1 MFRVNPPNFF
11 TRVADQAV
19 DPGRGDHTRPVTTP
33 TRPRTSGMDGWPH
46 LVPPPSDWNAINAP
60 PEAIRALGV
69 GPSVVRARAY
79 FMLGESLL
87 RRTKAAEQDAA
98 IYSYV
103 MAHVLRPEAAA
114 YINLGVVLRQ
124 SGRIAAARSVFN
136 QAVAH
141 TPGVSAAFTNLA
153 TLPGTAPEEAA
164 ALLLRAVSLAPSDGI
179 SYAALAGVLKRR
191 GDHGGAQ
198 AAHALSLRLSPASGT
213 LHFGDWRAWWLAF
226 YERRQQQQRSTD
238 GIQYQV
244 S

>member
-1 MFRVNPPNFF
+1 MG
-11 TRVADQAV
+11 V
-19 DPGRGDHTRPVTTP
+19 DSWPEPQSKRLPTQPYEKP
-33 TRPRTSGMDGWPH
+33 TREPTCEPNAAAAIVKSVMHQGCAGVISHERRTPNSRIAPANAVYHKASHPG
-46 LVPPPSDWNAINAP
+46 PSPVAQLP
-60 PEAIRALGV
+60 SLLGV
-69 GPSVVRARAY
+69 VSA
-79 FMLGESLL
+79 
-87 RRTKAAEQDAA
+87 AA

-124 SGRIAAARSVFN
+124 SGRIAAARSAFN